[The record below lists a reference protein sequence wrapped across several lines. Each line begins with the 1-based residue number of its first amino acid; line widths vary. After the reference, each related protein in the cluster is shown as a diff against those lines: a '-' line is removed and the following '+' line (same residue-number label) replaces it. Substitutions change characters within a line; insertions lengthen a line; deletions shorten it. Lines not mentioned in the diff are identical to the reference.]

1 MQSTIVKTQWNRGV
15 VLTCFMAVAAV
26 VCLWNAAVADE
37 AKLVDQTRSSAAI
50 ETTDSETPATEGSLV
65 EFIDQQLRQAWR
77 DNEIQPSE
85 AATDEEWVRRIYLD
99 LCGRIPTLEEARA
112 FLKDE
117 SPRKRFVLIE
127 TLLAHED
134 YVRNFTTIW
143 TNNSIGRATP
153 QRVSRTGMEKFY
165 REAFA
170 KDRPWNE
177 IVVDV
182 VTASGHY
189 EENGAVNYT
198 LAQMQMPDDGVQ
210 LTAMTTRLFLGL
222 QVQCTQCHNH
232 PFNKWQQ
239 DQFWEY
245 NSFFRQVKKED
256 RRKVDP
262 NTGRMVDDYSEVV
275 WQDFS
280 GPVYYEKRSGVMQ
293 VAFPRFEGHEVDPGP
308 DTDRRAEFGKLL
320 TESVDGQAPHIAQ
333 AMVNRMWSHFFGYG
347 FTRPVD
353 DMGPHNPASHPEL
366 LDRLSH
372 EFVASGYNIKQLI
385 RAICAT
391 EAYGLGSQFNDKNKT
406 DDPAAG
412 EMPLFSHLYL
422 KSMQAEQMYD
432 SLIVASNAHQSGRG
446 GWSAQE
452 EQRQKWMQQ
461 FVVAFENDEN
471 DESTTFNGTIPQALM
486 MMNSELIDKA
496 CSIER
501 GSFLFETMSKPGTE
515 PQKIQDLYLAA
526 LSRQPTRFE
535 ISKVQKML
543 NANSYRTNRLNGYQD
558 LFWALLN
565 SNEFVLVH

>member
-1 MQSTIVKTQWNRGV
+1 MKDVGSMPQWIKRFTADACHRAAILV
-15 VLTCFMAVAAV
+15 VIAAV
-26 VCLWNAAVADE
+26 GCSQLAIADE
-37 AKLVDQTRSSAAI
+37 AAETGRVTATEKSAA
-50 ETTDSETPATEGSLV
+50 SEGSLV
-65 EFIDQQLRQAWR
+65 EIIDQQVRQGWT
-77 DNEIQPSE
+77 DNEIEPTD

-99 LCGRIPTLEEARA
+99 ICGRIPTLEEVKSFSAD
-112 FLKDE
+112 K
-117 SPRKRFVLIE
+117 SPRKRFTLTE
-127 TLLAHED
+127 TLLADED

-143 TNNSIGRATP
+143 TNNSIGRGTP
-153 QRVSRTGMEKFY
+153 QRVSRKGMEKFY

-177 IVVDV
+177 IVVDI

-198 LAQMQMPDDGVQ
+198 LAQMQNQDEGVQ

-245 NSFFRQVKKED
+245 NSFFRQVEKKD
-256 RRKVDP
+256 HRKLDP
-262 NTGRMVDDYSEVV
+262 NTGRMVDDYSEVLTK
-275 WQDFS
+275 DFS

-293 VAFPRFEGHEVDPGP
+293 VAYPRFEGIEVDAGN
-308 DTDRRAEFGKLL
+308 DTDRREEFAKLL
-320 TESVDGQAPHIAQ
+320 TRSIDGQAPHIAQ

-372 EFVASGYNIKQLI
+372 EFADSGYDLKQMI
-385 RAICAT
+385 RTICAT
-391 EAYGLGSQFNDKNKT
+391 EAYSLGSQFNDNNKS

-412 EMPLFSHLYL
+412 EMPLFSHMYL
-422 KSMQAEQMYD
+422 KSMQAEQLYD

-461 FVVAFENDEN
+461 FIVAYENDEN

-486 MMNSELIDKA
+486 MMNSELIEKA

-501 GSFLFETMSKPGTE
+501 GSFLFESMSKPGTE
-515 PQKIQDLYLAA
+515 LQKIQELYLAA
-526 LSRQPTRFE
+526 LSRHPTRSE
-535 ISKVQKML
+535 LSKVSKLLSDNKYRGQPL
-543 NANSYRTNRLNGYQD
+543 NAYQD

-565 SNEFVLVH
+565 SNEFVFIH

>member
-1 MQSTIVKTQWNRGV
+1 MPQR
-15 VLTCFMAVAAV
+15 
-26 VCLWNAAVADE
+26 
-37 AKLVDQTRSSAAI
+37 
-50 ETTDSETPATEGSLV
+50 
-65 EFIDQQLRQAWR
+65 
-77 DNEIQPSE
+77 
-85 AATDEEWVRRIYLD
+85 VRRIHLD
-99 LCGRIPTLEEARA
+99 LCGRIPTLEEAIG

-143 TNNSIGRATP
+143 TNNSIGRGAP
-153 QRVSRTGMEKFY
+153 RRVSRTGMEKFY

-170 KDRPWNE
+170 KERPWNE
-177 IVVDV
+177 IVVDI

-245 NSFFRQVKKED
+245 NSFFRQVRKED
-256 RRKVDP
+256 HRKLDP
-262 NTGRMVDDYSEVV
+262 NTGRMVDDYSEVT

-293 VAFPRFEGHEVDPGP
+293 VAFPRFEGHEVDPGG
-308 DTDRRAEFGKLL
+308 DTDRRIEFGKLL
-320 TESVDGQAPHIAQ
+320 TESIDGQPPHIAQ

-366 LDRLSH
+366 LLRLSQ

-385 RAICAT
+385 RTICAT

-501 GSFLFETMSKPGTE
+501 GSFLFETMSKPGSE

-526 LSRQPTRFE
+526 LSRHPTRSE

-543 NANSYRTNRLNGYQD
+543 NANSYRTNKLNGYQD

-565 SNEFVLVH
+565 SNEFVLIH